1 MIKIKSFRDNN
12 EEEEDEEYSND
23 FSNILPE
30 EEESIEDTPKSTYIR
45 QNQSIEN
52 MILALI

>member
-52 MILALI
+52 MIFALI